1 MKKKRLLKYLV
12 SVGAIFLLLGSI
24 VGLNI
29 LIQNDNETLSPT
41 QTNRATRLDIAIV
54 NEDEAVVF
62 GNNTYNLGNSY
73 IKKLE
78 KDENQNWSVVTRARA
93 ESGDYQL
100 VVYIPSDF
108 SAKILDVESLSA
120 EPATIAYEVR
130 ANGNQQIETE
140 ATKVGKDIVSDLN
153 NQLVEMYMASIL
165 SNLYTAQ
172 QNVQIIAEQQTQNIN
187 SYSANLLGVAV
198 DFQNNLPGLGTAA
211 SESLTANDTLIQ
223 SMRDYSSLFDTLNT
237 SQEAF
242 STDLISLVEKRA
254 QDAISYE
261 EFANTLMALDTEE
274 LSADLAT
281 LTDLLQDVQSNIDKS
296 NFLVNT
302 TTGSDEDGDIV
313 QNQITSLSD
322 HIKTLEDG
330 IGEQVKLVQEQSDS
344 IEQFAESEVAK
355 YYTNGSTL
363 TVAEFLNLKNP
374 DSGRDYMTM
383 TADVFQ
389 NNLQTSIS
397 LALNQLPAIDS
408 VGISDLAN
416 DMTYLDSNAAASLMA
431 FDTTL
436 AAKLSSEIYY
446 VPSSLASELA
456 TAKTALETAKNNL
469 GTSSQNNSNETQA
482 SDKFQDYQTA
492 VAVYTAKVDEIIAAY
507 SQAQTL
513 LDQYYVTDDFLNQP
527 VSNLLIDIVVR
538 ALTNHLKSYTDNSSA
553 STIKIKEQID
563 GLKEKRDLI
572 AEQLFGLQTIN
583 QEMTT
588 SLKLELDKVGGLQ
601 TQIDQLKTQE
611 STLMS
616 SMDES
621 ESNLGILSASL
632 TDLLSST
639 SELKATSESNVEEA
653 NLVNNLLSSFND
665 DVENAQNNS
674 SKLAADAQDL
684 MEQFN
689 KELEASEDFV
699 GSFVKV
705 LNNAYSNGVANE
717 TILDFLSN
725 PVTESANSVKGNVR
739 AYPPFTWIVLLE
751 IVSLFAA
758 YLFATVNVAQNMKD
772 KFRIN
777 KYQETDLL
785 NTAVI
790 TLLAII
796 IGLLVGSVSANQLL
810 VEREMVP
817 SWVLMMTL
825 FSLILAQGQY
835 LFLKIFR
842 TVGMGLS
849 LFMLISFVYVSSA
862 IGTTATLSGFP
873 VIIKKMNLLSI
884 LETILSAYFD
894 GQVASLLQ
902 FLFAFM
908 VALILIISN
917 LFLQSTWRKY
927 KEKGILY

>member
-12 SVGAIFLLLGSI
+12 SIGAIFILLGSVI
-24 VGLNI
+24 GLNI
-29 LIQNDNETLSPT
+29 LIQNNNETLSPT
-41 QTNRATRLDIAIV
+41 QINRTTRLDIAVV
-54 NEDEAVVF
+54 NEDEAVAF
-62 GNNTYNLGNSY
+62 GDNTYNLGNSY

-93 ESGDYQL
+93 ESGDYHL

-108 SAKILDVESLSA
+108 SAKILDVQSLSA
-120 EPATIAYEVR
+120 EPATIAYEVWS
-130 ANGNQQIETE
+130 NGNQQIETE

-172 QNVQIIAEQQTQNIN
+172 QNVQVIADQQTKNIN
-187 SYSANLLGVAV
+187 SYSTNLLGVAV

-237 SQEAF
+237 SQESF
-242 STDLISLVEKRA
+242 STDLMTLVEKRA

-261 EFANTLMALDTEE
+261 EFVTSLMALDVED
-274 LSADLAT
+274 LSKDLTT
-281 LTDLLQDVQSNIDKS
+281 LTDLLQDAQTKIDQSNS
-296 NFLVNT
+296 LVT
-302 TTGSDEDGDIV
+302 TSTGTDENGNPV
-313 QNQITSLSD
+313 QNQIESLSD
-322 HIKTLEDG
+322 HIKALEDG

-344 IEQFAESEVAK
+344 IERFAQEEVAK

-374 DSGRDYMTM
+374 DTGRDFMTM

-389 NNLQTSIS
+389 TNLQTSTS
-397 LALNQLPAIDS
+397 LALNQLPAIDPT
-408 VGISDLAN
+408 GINSLAL
-416 DMTYLDSNAAASLMA
+416 DMTYLDPNAAASLAA
-431 FDTTL
+431 FDTNL
-436 AAKLSSEIYY
+436 AAQFSIEVYH
-446 VPSSLASELA
+446 VPSTLASELA

-469 GTSSQNNSNETQA
+469 GTTNQNNSTGSST
-482 SDKFQDYQTA
+482 SDKLQDYQTA
-492 VAVYTAKVDEIIAAY
+492 VAAYTAKVDEIIVAY
-507 SQAQTL
+507 SQAQAL

-527 VSNLLIDIVVR
+527 VSNLLMDIVVR
-538 ALTNHLKSYTDNSSA
+538 ALTNHLQSYTDSSSA
-553 STIKIKEQID
+553 STTKIKDQIE

-588 SLKLELDKVGGLQ
+588 NLKLELDKVGDLQ
-601 TQIDQLKTQE
+601 AQIDQLKSQE
-611 STLMS
+611 STLTTSLEESDS
-616 SMDES
+616 SLGTLGSTLS
-621 ESNLGILSASL
+621 E
-632 TDLLSST
+632 LLSSS

-653 NLVNNLLSSFND
+653 NLVNNLLATFNA

-725 PVTESANSVKGNVR
+725 PVTESAKSVKGNVR
-739 AYPPFTWIVLLE
+739 TYPPFTWIVLLE
-751 IVSLFAA
+751 IVSLFTA
-758 YLFATVNVAQNMKD
+758 YLFATVNIAQKMKD

-777 KYQETDLL
+777 KYQESDFL

-796 IGLLVGSVSANQLL
+796 IGLMVGSISAVQLL
-810 VEREMVP
+810 VESEMIP
-817 SWVLMMTL
+817 TWVLMMTL
-825 FSLILAQGQY
+825 FSLILTHGQY
-835 LFLKIFR
+835 LLLKISR
-842 TVGMGLS
+842 AVGMGLS
-849 LFMLISFVYVSSA
+849 LFMLVSFVYVSSA
-862 IGTTATLSGFP
+862 IGTTATLSGIP
-873 VIIKKMNLLSI
+873 VYVKKVNLLSI
-884 LETILSAYFD
+884 LETTLSAYFD
-894 GQVASLLQ
+894 GQAASLLQ
-902 FLFAFM
+902 ILFALM
-908 VALILIISN
+908 VALLLIISN